1 MFIFDRILA
10 LLALLTI
17 LAAMP
22 PCIPIGPPTGNYK
35 VNTFEF
41 TLSNTSKND
50 GECIP
55 NISIDT
61 NLRLSGLAG
70 GTLTSSLPCGVNFD
84 YTDNTFSLKSAV
96 ISSVTITYDDNSV
109 DPSTEKLKLPL
120 SIPAREYESVNSV
133 AGGRIVTSKA
143 SIISTKIPNLISR
156 KESFRLQIQGFFNK
170 HSGTKHSDTKHSEIR
185 IPFTMDQHFDI
196 KSEVS
201 NKSAAELL
209 QDK

>member
-1 MFIFDRILA
+1 MFIFDRTLA

-35 VNTFEF
+35 LNTFEF
-41 TLSNTSKND
+41 TLSNTPKNV

-61 NLRLSGLAG
+61 NRKLSGLAG
-70 GTLTSSLPCGVNFD
+70 GTLTSSLPGGMNFD
-84 YTDNTFSLKSAV
+84 YTDNTFSLESAV
-96 ISSVTITYDDNSV
+96 ITSVTITYDDNSV

-133 AGGRIVTSKA
+133 AGGRIVKSKA

-156 KESFRLQIQGFFNK
+156 KESFRLQIQGYFSKHNDNKASDNK
-170 HSGTKHSDTKHSEIR
+170 HSDNR
-185 IPFTMDQHFDI
+185 IPFTMDQHFEI
-196 KSEVS
+196 KSEIS

>member
-1 MFIFDRILA
+1 
-10 LLALLTI
+10 
-17 LAAMP
+17 
-22 PCIPIGPPTGNYK
+22 
-35 VNTFEF
+35 
-41 TLSNTSKND
+41 
-50 GECIP
+50 
-55 NISIDT
+55 
-61 NLRLSGLAG
+61 
-70 GTLTSSLPCGVNFD
+70 
-84 YTDNTFSLKSAV
+84 
-96 ISSVTITYDDNSV
+96 VTITYDDNSV

-156 KESFRLQIQGFFNK
+156 KESFRLQIQGYFNK
-170 HSGTKHSDTKHSEIR
+170 ASDNKASDNR